1 MICITTTQAVTS
13 CCWNSVRLKKTKNIS
28 ETGKKDLGSK
38 KEKYF
43 RKGKDVIKTIA
54 SLNVLV
60 HDVINLLCY
69 ETLKIGIEI
78 GISRD

>member
-1 MICITTTQAVTS
+1 MLLEFSKA
-13 CCWNSVRLKKTKNIS
+13 
-28 ETGKKDLGSK
+28 KKDKKHLGHGKERSRNK

-54 SLNVLV
+54 SLKVLV

-69 ETLKIGIEI
+69 EH
-78 GISRD
+78 